1 MSLRSPLR
9 FCLLAA
15 TVWLSATPAPAQQYN
30 TLPPNSFV
38 GNLTGQSNPGSAV
51 THAQLIAALGSN
63 VQLDQMTKVGDANY
77 QILSTDRFVAIGNL
91 TSSRTWTLPAAN
103 LMIPGHPIVV
113 VDLAGGLGIS
123 VTLTIASAGSDRING
138 VPSGTV
144 TINVPFGAYYL
155 VSDGVSAWNAQPL
168 TGISI
173 TPGAG
178 VTSSVSAACAQ
189 SAIRAFGV
197 LSAAECV
204 NAQTGVSYAIAD
216 ADRAKLITASNSG
229 AQAYTIAQA
238 GNASAFQAGW
248 FADIKN
254 ISTAAAGI
262 VTITPTG
269 STINGASTL
278 VLWPGQGGRIV
289 SDGANYQV
297 DFAVGAPL
305 TNSLGADVPPAPV
318 ESMDAA
324 RAR

>member
-1 MSLRSPLR
+1 MHRRSTKNHLRNVLR
-9 FCLLAA
+9 TDEFC
-15 TVWLSATPAPAQQYN
+15 Y
-30 TLPPNSFV
+30 
-38 GNLTGQSNPGSAV
+38 
-51 THAQLIAALGSN
+51 
-63 VQLDQMTKVGDANY
+63 
-77 QILSTDRFVAIGNL
+77 
-91 TSSRTWTLPAAN
+91 
-103 LMIPGHPIVV
+103 
-113 VDLAGGLGIS
+113 
-123 VTLTIASAGSDRING
+123 G
-138 VPSGTV
+138 V
-144 TINVPFGAYYL
+144 
-155 VSDGVSAWNAQPL
+155 
-168 TGISI
+168 
-173 TPGAG
+173 
-178 VTSSVSAACAQ
+178 
-189 SAIRAFGV
+189 
-197 LSAAECV
+197 
-204 NAQTGVSYAIAD
+204 
-216 ADRAKLITASNSG
+216 
-229 AQAYTIAQA
+229 